1 MKSVRRQTGKEAHT
15 VEATASE
22 GLRPAIEDTRNR
34 KRKKLLDKNRNQCQK
49 SEGGS
54 KSVLSKEDFKVL
66 PSGTSILLGEKLAD
80 GRNCCS
86 GTTVGTLTEL
96 QHIQPSEKIKL
107 QLFPINES
115 TRLRLEKDGYNPF
128 LELTLST
135 KKRIWSVIKHINTKW
150 GNENGMLGEVLL
162 FPYDI
167 NVENIA
173 SYRRWSSEDT
183 EISAAEIYMS
193 LKCPAVFR
201 LRYGWFSDHELKS
214 FNMPL
219 SSTYCDTRRQYDATI
234 PDIDIEVNQMKESKM
249 EDKDVKNVLTTDEA
263 SLLKQQIPSVE
274 QVESVGNQVKVDDI
288 HAQLVPW
295 EDSLTNISIGG
306 LLTEVS
312 LLGKIINHDTKS
324 ESQIQPFLATLQ
336 GETHGCSLNAPPT
349 QEYKMVRA
357 KGNDNSQS
365 QFLWG
370 DVTTSLSIGGLLSEA
385 SMQGKM
391 YNFASG
397 VSENNKSSLPISSST
412 TADSFDAFVA
422 AKLNSHPPVSKLTS
436 NESRSS
442 IFDAEDTCHAFPARK
457 VSPFV
462 SEMSNSRECHEGLNS
477 KTEATAE
484 DVQKCRANSL
494 PRSREILDEDICSLG
509 LKGIK
514 WNDSLGPFDLGQ
526 PMQLPL
532 TLGNSISAS
541 QFVK

>member
-54 KSVLSKEDFKVL
+54 KSFLSKEDFKVL

-86 GTTVGTLTEL
+86 GTT
-96 QHIQPSEKIKL
+96 
-107 QLFPINES
+107 
-115 TRLRLEKDGYNPF
+115 DGYNPF

-274 QVESVGNQVKVDDI
+274 QVESVFHSV
-288 HAQLVPW
+288 LV
-295 EDSLTNISIGG
+295 
-306 LLTEVS
+306 
-312 LLGKIINHDTKS
+312 
-324 ESQIQPFLATLQ
+324 
-336 GETHGCSLNAPPT
+336 CC
-349 QEYKMVRA
+349 
-357 KGNDNSQS
+357 
-365 QFLWG
+365 
-370 DVTTSLSIGGLLSEA
+370 
-385 SMQGKM
+385 
-391 YNFASG
+391 
-397 VSENNKSSLPISSST
+397 SSL
-412 TADSFDAFVA
+412 
-422 AKLNSHPPVSKLTS
+422 H
-436 NESRSS
+436 
-442 IFDAEDTCHAFPARK
+442 
-457 VSPFV
+457 
-462 SEMSNSRECHEGLNS
+462 M
-477 KTEATAE
+477 
-484 DVQKCRANSL
+484 
-494 PRSREILDEDICSLG
+494 
-509 LKGIK
+509 
-514 WNDSLGPFDLGQ
+514 
-526 PMQLPL
+526 
-532 TLGNSISAS
+532 
-541 QFVK
+541 